1 MTATNHSPGHSASSR
16 ITRLALMLL
25 LLPLSLLSFS
35 GARAQSGDDDER
47 SPRQGNIQA
56 RGCFTCDFTIP
67 GNSPLDVAPAIERD
81 RMYMAERPGMQRK
94 QIPLGFAANGDL
106 LSGGRY
112 LFDTRR
118 LAEEY
123 KAWVQNDFVLDGTL
137 FFDRP
142 YFVNPDCHAWRLIGG
157 HNFQDVQHQVVLRTE
172 RWSVPDTNQLDNL
185 KRSWPKMMAAAAE
198 RGLTGAWLLYN
209 REEQLVQIV
218 YFADRIVPPHPFIP
232 DFASL
237 GAL

>member
-67 GNSPLDVAPAIERD
+67 GNSPLDVAQAIKRD

-94 QIPLGFAANGDL
+94 QIPLGFVGNANHDL
-106 LSGGRY
+106 FSGGRY
-112 LFDTRR
+112 LFDTRHQ
-118 LAEEY
+118 AEAY
-123 KAWVQNDFVLDGTL
+123 KSWVEDDYLLDGTH
-137 FFDRP
+137 FFDR
-142 YFVNPDCHAWRLIGG
+142 
-157 HNFQDVQHQVVLRTE
+157 
-172 RWSVPDTNQLDNL
+172 
-185 KRSWPKMMAAAAE
+185 
-198 RGLTGAWLLYN
+198 
-209 REEQLVQIV
+209 
-218 YFADRIVPPHPFIP
+218 
-232 DFASL
+232 
-237 GAL
+237 